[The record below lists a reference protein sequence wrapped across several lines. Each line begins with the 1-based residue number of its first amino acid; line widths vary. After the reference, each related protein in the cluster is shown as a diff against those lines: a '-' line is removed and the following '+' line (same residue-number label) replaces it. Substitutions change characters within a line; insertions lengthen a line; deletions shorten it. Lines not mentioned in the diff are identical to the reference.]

1 MVLILGVLCTIMKY
15 KIVKKYFVKEDIYI
29 YWIYLKTWI
38 WPWSM
43 KTAYESH
50 EKASDHVKR
59 LKKKIKPEIV
69 EEGVL

>member
-1 MVLILGVLCTIMKY
+1 MKY
-15 KIVKKYFVKEDIYI
+15 KIVKEYSVKYDKYS

-38 WPWSM
+38 WPWSLD
-43 KTAYESH
+43 TQHESH

-59 LKKKIKPEIV
+59 LKKKIKTEIV

>member
-1 MVLILGVLCTIMKY
+1 MKY
-15 KIVKKYFVKEDIYI
+15 KIVKHHAVYSSKNTSKYDDYS

-38 WPWSM
+38 WPWSLD
-43 KTAYESH
+43 TSYESY